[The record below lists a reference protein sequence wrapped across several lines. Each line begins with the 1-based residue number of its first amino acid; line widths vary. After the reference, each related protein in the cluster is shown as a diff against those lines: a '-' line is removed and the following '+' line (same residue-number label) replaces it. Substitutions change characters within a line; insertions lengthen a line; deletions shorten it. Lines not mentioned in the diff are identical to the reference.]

1 MGEFWESLGLLL
13 HKEPQEKTSLALLN
27 SPEKHQEFDVSAKG
41 PSQSFADS
49 RVHSPDVYRHFVCT
63 GR

>member
-41 PSQSFADS
+41 LSQSFAD
-49 RVHSPDVYRHFVCT
+49 R
-63 GR
+63 